1 MARKLRSLKSKAEQT
16 GCDRKPRRLA
26 LIKQTKGVEKMIL
39 TLSRTLIFMKASARV
54 KNGADYMREND
65 LNAMEDVHMKLNGTD
80 VVLKIKK
87 GYDTNLKQN

>member
-1 MARKLRSLKSKAEQT
+1 
-16 GCDRKPRRLA
+16 
-26 LIKQTKGVEKMIL
+26 
-39 TLSRTLIFMKASARV
+39 MKASARV